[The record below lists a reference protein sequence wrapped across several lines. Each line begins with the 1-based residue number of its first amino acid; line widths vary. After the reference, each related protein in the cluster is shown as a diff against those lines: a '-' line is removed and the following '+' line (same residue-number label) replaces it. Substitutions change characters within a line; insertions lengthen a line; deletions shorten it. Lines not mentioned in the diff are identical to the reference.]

1 MISRAQMAAE
11 VAQEQ
16 RSVRFIG
23 DVHRNTGIIRARMT
37 DGYDK
42 WFALYDG
49 GDAAGMVFLLRS
61 RGFDA
66 KLDGGVMCKL

>member
-1 MISRAQMAAE
+1 MMHRSQMATE

-16 RSVRFIG
+16 RSAKFNAAV
-23 DVHRNTGIIRARMT
+23 DTNTGVIRSRMA
-37 DGYDK
+37 DGYEK

-49 GDAAGMVFLLRS
+49 GDAAGMVSLLKS

-66 KLDGGVMCKL
+66 KVDGGVWCKL